1 MTLRPPR
8 GRMPSLVAL
17 RAFEA
22 AARHQSFLRAAEELG
37 VTAGAIAQQV
47 RTLEAWVGQPLFLR
61 LAHGV
66 RLTQHAA
73 RELPSLARAF
83 DALAAATDR
92 FRTMSPAH
100 ELRIAALPC
109 IAQLW
114 LTPRL
119 ARLKRGFA
127 ADVQVSIS
135 ALEAPPQ
142 FNRDFYDFA
151 IFYASV
157 APPGAEGTVLAE
169 ETIFPVC
176 SPRLAS
182 HGAPLDHPRD
192 LAGHT
197 LLHDGGWKDD
207 WGRWLSLAGAPHI
220 SSDRGPTYSLYS
232 IALQTAIDGGGVL
245 MGRRNLVQTAL
256 KEGLVVSPFKFEVL
270 LNERLMLLAPTNPQP
285 PHFSGDFIKWL
296 RNDGTE
302 ALQAQE

>member
-8 GRMPSLVAL
+8 GRLPSLVAL

-47 RTLEAWVGQPLFLR
+47 RSLEAWVGHPLFHR

-66 RLTQHAA
+66 RLTEQAA
-73 RELPSLARAF
+73 RELPSLGEAF
-83 DALAAATDR
+83 DALATAIDR
-92 FRTMSPAH
+92 LRTMSPAH

-114 LTPRL
+114 LAPRL
-119 ARLKRGFA
+119 ARLKRDF

-135 ALEAPPQ
+135 ALETPPH
-142 FNRDFYDFA
+142 FKRDIYDFA

-157 APPGAEGTVLAE
+157 PPPDAEGTVLAE

-176 SPRLAS
+176 SPRLATRD
-182 HGAPLDHPRD
+182 APLEHPRD
-192 LAGHT
+192 LVGHT
-197 LLHDGGWKDD
+197 LLHDGSWKDD
-207 WGRWLSLAGAPHI
+207 WGRWLSVAGAPDI
-220 SSDRGPTYSLYS
+220 SPDRGPTYSLYS

-245 MGRRNLVQTAL
+245 MGRRNLVQAAL
-256 KEGLVVSPFKFEVL
+256 KEGRVVSPFKLEVPL
-270 LNERLMLLAPTNPQP
+270 DEQLMLLAPPNRQP
-285 PHFSGDFIKWL
+285 PRSPRAVIQWL
-296 RNDGTE
+296 QNDGNT
-302 ALQAQE
+302 ASG